1 MTKKR
6 KVKNVGKRNIKKIEE
21 QMSKFW
27 IFARL
32 RLVVKYIIILYICM
46 GVIYLAGPYYMN
58 IVLNHF
64 DGIMYVVM
72 GIVLLISF
80 AITFWEYK
88 KKEDITNG
96 ICFRVLEKCEVKE
109 QYKRY
114 TEIKKC
120 IETYKNADGI
130 CDLNSNIG
138 VIEAAIEHDQ
148 ARSVIYPVFITII
161 SVFFYETDMISINSI
176 LGLFLVTII
185 VLSMLELVRQ
195 IPRNAFIKKVIE
207 NIKEENLNN

>member
-64 DGIMYVVM
+64 DGIMYVDKFCDNVL
-72 GIVLLISF
+72 GIQ
-80 AITFWEYK
+80 
-88 KKEDITNG
+88 
-96 ICFRVLEKCEVKE
+96 EKR
-109 QYKRY
+109 RY
-114 TEIKKC
+114 NEW
-120 IETYKNADGI
+120 NM
-130 CDLNSNIG
+130 
-138 VIEAAIEHDQ
+138 
-148 ARSVIYPVFITII
+148 F
-161 SVFFYETDMISINSI
+161 
-176 LGLFLVTII
+176 
-185 VLSMLELVRQ
+185 
-195 IPRNAFIKKVIE
+195 
-207 NIKEENLNN
+207 